1 MPVIF
6 KPPPACGGTEGGSVF
21 DRKAYQQLQTSII
34 GYNEPIGQSHVNIVQ
49 DLRTLM
55 AKISSSFMLRMPLTV
70 AADAPNPLVGT
81 GFQPVLAQRFANLRD
96 DRGSLSILMAQLFH
110 S

>member
-1 MPVIF
+1 MFIRDSDNNMGELNDPME
-6 KPPPACGGTEGGSVF
+6 KT
-21 DRKAYQQLQTSII
+21 
-34 GYNEPIGQSHVNIVQ
+34 GQSHVNIVQ

-70 AADAPNPLVGT
+70 AADAPNSLVGT
-81 GFQPVLAQRFANLRD
+81 DFQPVLARRLANLRD
-96 DRGSLSILMAQLFH
+96 DRGSLSMLRAQLFH

>member
-1 MPVIF
+1 MLFTFHV
-6 KPPPACGGTEGGSVF
+6 S
-21 DRKAYQQLQTSII
+21 RYQQLQTSTI

-70 AADAPNPLVGT
+70 AADAPNSLVGT
-81 GFQPVLAQRFANLRD
+81 DFQPVLARRLANLRD
-96 DRGSLSILMAQLFH
+96 DRGSLSILMA
-110 S
+110 